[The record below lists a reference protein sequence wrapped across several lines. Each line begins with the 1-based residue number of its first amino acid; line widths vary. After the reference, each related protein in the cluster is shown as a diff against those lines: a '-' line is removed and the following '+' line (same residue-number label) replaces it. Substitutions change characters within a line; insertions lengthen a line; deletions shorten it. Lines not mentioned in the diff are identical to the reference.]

1 MMEHDGSERHCSP
14 TVGKKLKFLMFH
26 ADYAYPRWGIENAG
40 GDKQFIIQAKQS
52 SEANRTKEKPYVC
65 RKEKK
70 HECIGSPMEMT
81 IRGWRFE
88 PPNNPTLTIRIFTAD
103 RQCTFI
109 VREGPFTERYGR
121 CILDKIRALKT
132 MLCTAFIHGE
142 PNLGEVMRLYAR
154 FSFLLLLL
162 LLLCAASLCGGVELT
177 FELPDNQVQCY
188 YEEIG
193 KGVDF
198 VLEFQVITGGQYD
211 VDLAVES
218 PSGQKLF
225 SETRKQFGSFS
236 WKTVESGTYKVCFSN
251 EFSTFSHK
259 MVYMDWQVG
268 DVPALPK
275 VDHQKM
281 MGLMEV
287 VAGNIYDKLKQV
299 DDYQTHHRLNE
310 ATGRKFAEELN
321 DGVLVWS
328 VGQTIVMVT
337 IGIGQVMILKSFFSD
352 RHMAHSG
359 Y

>member
-121 CILDKIRALKT
+121 C
-132 MLCTAFIHGE
+132 
-142 PNLGEVMRLYAR
+142 
-154 FSFLLLLL
+154 
-162 LLLCAASLCGGVELT
+162 VELT

-352 RHMAHSG
+352 RHMAHSVVISHC
-359 Y
+359 